1 MRIQDIIIRLLL
13 KQPFYGYV
21 AASVASVESKLVKKA
36 GITAEPSLKLNYN
49 KEWFDTLD
57 ELQATGAVMHEL
69 LHLVLLHPFRGGG
82 RDRDLWSV
90 ACDMAVNE
98 FLDPAFL
105 AADSITVVSI
115 IEETRLQIPGKMSA
129 EYYYDVISGEDA
141 NLNLIFREDETSLI
155 LKNGQELKASDFIE
169 NEMQE
174 TDSRAMESMLFEL
187 LDQAASEGEV
197 PNGLKAAI
205 SELYK
210 PYEVNWRNV
219 LKRFMTGKGKVNKR
233 KSCKKESKRFE
244 NLPGVKRTVGVDVLL
259 ALDESGSI
267 SNDQIMKFYGELRAI
282 KRITGASISVTQ
294 FDMDCTKP
302 VPVEYFTR
310 NMERARSGGTDFR
323 PVFELAEKLR
333 IPLLVIFT
341 DGDGTAP
348 ESTGLKVLWVLTEGG
363 IKPASYGHS
372 IVFKE

>member
-1 MRIQDIIIRLLL
+1 MLIKDIIVRLLL

-21 AASVASVESKLVKKA
+21 AACVTPVESKLVKKSA
-36 GITAEPSLKLNYN
+36 ITAEPSIKLHYN
-49 KEWFDTLD
+49 REWFEGLD
-57 ELQATGAVMHEL
+57 EMQATGAVMHEL
-69 LHLVLLHPFRGGG
+69 LHLVLLHPFRIDG
-82 RDRDLWSV
+82 RDRELWSV

-98 FLDPAFL
+98 FLDPALL
-105 AADSITVVSI
+105 APDSITVAKV
-115 IEETRLQIPGKMSA
+115 IEETRLQIHAKMSA
-129 EYYYDVISGEDA
+129 EYYYDIISVEDS
-141 NLNLIFREDETSLI
+141 NLNLIFKEDEISLMM
-155 LKNGQELKASDFIE
+155 KNGQELKASEFMDSEIE
-169 NEMQE
+169 Q
-174 TDSRAMESMLFEL
+174 TDSRAIEGMLFEA

-197 PNGLKAAI
+197 PNGLKAAT
-205 SELYK
+205 SEIYK

-219 LKRFMTGKGKVNKR
+219 LKRFMSGKGRVNKR

-267 SNDQIMKFYGELRAI
+267 SNDQIMKFYKELKAI

-294 FDMDCTKP
+294 FDTDCTKP

-323 PVFELAEKLR
+323 PVFMLAEKLR

-341 DGDGTAP
+341 DGDGIAP
-348 ESTGLKVLWVLTEGG
+348 ETTGLRVLWVLTEGG
-363 IKPASYGHS
+363 VKPAAYGHS

>member
-1 MRIQDIIIRLLL
+1 MHIQDIMIRLLL

-21 AASVASVESKLVKKA
+21 AASVSTVESRLVKKA
-36 GITAEPSLKLNYN
+36 GITAEPHLKLHYN
-49 KEWFDTLD
+49 REWFDTLD

-69 LHLVLLHPFRGGG
+69 LHLVMLHPFRMGG

-98 FLDPAFL
+98 FLDTAFL
-105 AADSITVVSI
+105 AADSITVEKV
-115 IEETRLQIPGKMSA
+115 IEETKLKLPHKMSA
-129 EYYYDVISGEDA
+129 EYYYEVISGEDA
-141 NLNLIFREDETSLI
+141 SLNLIFNENETSL
-155 LKNGQELKASDFIE
+155 LMKNGQELKASNFIE
-169 NEMQE
+169 GEMQE
-174 TDSRAMESMLFEL
+174 TDSRAMESMLFGL

-197 PNGLKAAI
+197 PNGLKPAI

-244 NLPGVKRTVGVDVLL
+244 NLPGVKRTVGVNVLL

-267 SNDQIMKFYGELRAI
+267 SNDQIIKFYGELRAI

-294 FDMDCTKP
+294 FDTDCTDP

-310 NMERARSGGTDFR
+310 KMERARSGGTDFR
-323 PVFELAEKLR
+323 PVFQMAEKLR

-348 ESTGLKVLWVLTEGG
+348 ETTGLKVLWVLTEGG
-363 IKPASYGHS
+363 VKPAPYGHS